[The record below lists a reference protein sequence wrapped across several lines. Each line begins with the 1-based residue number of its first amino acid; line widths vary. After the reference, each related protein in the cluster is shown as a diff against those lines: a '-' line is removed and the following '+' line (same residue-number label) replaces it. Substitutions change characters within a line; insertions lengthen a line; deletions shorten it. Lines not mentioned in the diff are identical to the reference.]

1 MFGLWKVR
9 RARKAAVALI
19 APFVEESQSR
29 FATQLTEHVWLEP
42 YMVGFISMLISLV
55 AERTTGRLDSQSAG
69 LVQLEAWQDVT
80 GFPSHLIG
88 EEICL
93 LSSGNDRRFSY
104 GCLNA
109 SRFMEELTRPMHS
122 HPDQLPPG
130 FRIHGLNYDTS
141 AATALWSEL
150 FDSYIGTFDG
160 DPDPLP

>member
-1 MFGLWKVR
+1 MFGLLKVR

-19 APFVEESQSR
+19 SPFVEESQRR
-29 FATQLTEHVWLEP
+29 FSSQLTEHAWLEP
-42 YMVGFISMLISLV
+42 YMVGFMSMLISLV
-55 AERTTGRLDSQSAG
+55 AEYTIGRLDSQSAG

-93 LSSGNDRRFSY
+93 LSSGNDRKFSY

-109 SRFMEELTRPMHS
+109 SRFMQELTRPMHN

-130 FRIHGLNYDTS
+130 FRIHGLSYDIT
-141 AATALWSEL
+141 AAMALWSEL
-150 FDSYIGTFDG
+150 FDAYIGAFDG
-160 DPDPLP
+160 EPDLPS

>member
-1 MFGLWKVR
+1 
-9 RARKAAVALI
+9 
-19 APFVEESQSR
+19 
-29 FATQLTEHVWLEP
+29 
-42 YMVGFISMLISLV
+42 MVGFMSMLISLI
-55 AERTTGRLDSQSAG
+55 AEHTTGRLDSQSAG

-93 LSSGNDRRFSY
+93 LSSGNDRKFSY

-130 FRIHGLNYDTS
+130 FRIHGLNYDT
-141 AATALWSEL
+141 AAAMALWSEL
-150 FDSYIGTFDG
+150 FDAYIGASDVESG
-160 DPDPLP
+160 PLP